1 MHSKLSATQL
11 AKADV
16 VIKPKVGF
24 IGSSDF
30 TKRHE
35 ATLEGE
41 KATLEAL
48 PKIQEIVNR
57 LRREGRLN

>member
-1 MHSKLSATQL
+1 MHSKLSASQL

-30 TKRHE
+30 TKKHE
-35 ATLEGE
+35 ATLQGE
-41 KATLEAL
+41 KAALEAL
-48 PKIQEIVNR
+48 PKIQQIIKR
-57 LRREGRLN
+57 LKQEGRLN